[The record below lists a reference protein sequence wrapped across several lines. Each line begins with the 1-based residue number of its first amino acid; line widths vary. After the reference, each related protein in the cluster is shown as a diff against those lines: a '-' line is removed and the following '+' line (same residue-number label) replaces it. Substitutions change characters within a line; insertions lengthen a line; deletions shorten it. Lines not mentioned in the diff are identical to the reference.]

1 MAGTGAD
8 RDRAMR
14 RNVWDRGRRRI
25 VWSDGQVCRL
35 SATEAAIL
43 QYLLDHAG
51 QVVSRQE
58 LLQHIWGIAELPAR
72 SRLKTRTVDMHISRL
87 RAKLRR
93 GTDSGVTIQTVRGS
107 GYRLT
112 LSHPPLA
119 VRADASALSP
129 A

>member
-1 MAGTGAD
+1 MGAD
-8 RDRAMR
+8 RDMTMR
-14 RNVWDRGRRRI
+14 RNVWDRGHRRI

-35 SATEAAIL
+35 SATEAALL

-58 LLQHIWGIAELPAR
+58 LLQQIWGITALPAR

-87 RAKLRR
+87 RAKLRH
-93 GTDSGVTIQTVRGS
+93 GTDAGMTIQTVRGS

-112 LSHPPLA
+112 LSHPPLVA
-119 VRADASALSP
+119 RSEASVLSP